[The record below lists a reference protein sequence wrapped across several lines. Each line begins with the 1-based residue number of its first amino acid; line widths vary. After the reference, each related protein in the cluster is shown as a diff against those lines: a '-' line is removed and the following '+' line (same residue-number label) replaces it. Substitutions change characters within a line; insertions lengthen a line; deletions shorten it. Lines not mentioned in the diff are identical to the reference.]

1 MRFALAAILALSLGA
16 AHPVGAQ
23 QQAYPS
29 VEVLSTG
36 TTVVGETIR
45 YPTTGPAKVTSTIV
59 TLAPHSEAV
68 LHLHPAP
75 MYAYILEGEVI
86 VDYGPHGRRTYTQGQ
101 ALMEAMNAPH
111 KGINATGQPVRILCV
126 FMGAEGTPNVSVVK

>member
-1 MRFALAAILALSLGA
+1 MRLAVTAAIVAMQLGA
-16 AHPVGAQ
+16 VHAAGA

-36 TTVVGETIR
+36 TTVIGETIR

-59 TLAPHSEAV
+59 TLGPHSEAA

-126 FMGAEGTPNVSVVK
+126 FMGAEGTANVSVVK

>member
-1 MRFALAAILALSLGA
+1 MRILFAAAVALLLGA
-16 AHPVGAQ
+16 GCPAVAEE
-23 QQAYPS
+23 AYPS
-29 VEVLSTG
+29 VQVLSTT

-45 YPTTGPAKVTSTIV
+45 YPDSGPAKVTSTIV
-59 TLAPHSEAV
+59 TLGPRSEAT

-86 VDYGPHGRRTYTQGQ
+86 VDYGPHGRRTYVQGQ

-111 KGINATGQPVRILCV
+111 KGINATDRPVRILCV
-126 FMGAEGTPNVSVVK
+126 FMGAEGTANVSLVK